1 MCLFAI
7 LTNVSTQTVVAL
19 LLAISRLDDKIKALK
34 LETTY
39 LSTYP

>member
-39 LSTYP
+39 LSIYP